1 MSPTSEF
8 MAEVSLAHSYP
19 ELFQVTGPLPSGE
32 NGRDRRIEHF
42 IGENEHFF

>member
-19 ELFQVTGPLPSGE
+19 ELFQVTGT
-32 NGRDRRIEHF
+32 NDMKQ
-42 IGENEHFF
+42 